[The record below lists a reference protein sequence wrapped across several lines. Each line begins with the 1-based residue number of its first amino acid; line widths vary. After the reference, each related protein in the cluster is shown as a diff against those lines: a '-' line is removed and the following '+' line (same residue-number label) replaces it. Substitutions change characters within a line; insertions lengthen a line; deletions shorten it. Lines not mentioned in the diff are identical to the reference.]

1 MRSYLKYLLLVFAVT
16 FSFTVMAQS
25 VQWRDQHKV
34 KRRETV
40 FGIAKEYGISI
51 QQLIDAN
58 PVMKQTGYELKKGDL
73 IFVPFAKEGDFNP
86 DGTVATKDS
95 RKVTSKATD
104 NNKVK
109 PVNAIRVGVML
120 PLHNQDGDGKRMI
133 EYYRGILLALN
144 QLKSEGIT
152 TEVHAWNVPKGS
164 DIRVTLTD
172 KNAPNLDIIFGPL
185 YSDQVKPLADFCRN
199 NNIKLVIPFSI
210 TGNEVETN
218 PNIFQVY
225 QTEETLNNK
234 AIACFLERFQKSHH
248 PVFINCNDANSQVGV
263 FTSSL
268 RKQLDLQKIKYDLT
282 STSSSSADFT
292 KHFDA
297 SRPNVVVVN
306 SEKSPQLNEVFAK
319 LAQLKKARPGIAISL
334 YGYSQWFVYQDY
346 DLDYFFKY
354 NTYIP
359 TTYYYNKAADKTKEL
374 EALYQEQYNEPM
386 AKQYIPRMAITG
398 YDQAEFFV
406 RGMKLH
412 GKNFKGTASE
422 VKYKPLQTRYNFVRV
437 GQGGYVNDN
446 FQLVHFKTDQTME
459 NLVY

>member
-1 MRSYLKYLLLVFAVT
+1 
-16 FSFTVMAQS
+16 
-25 VQWRDQHKV
+25 
-34 KRRETV
+34 
-40 FGIAKEYGISI
+40 
-51 QQLIDAN
+51 
-58 PVMKQTGYELKKGDL
+58 
-73 IFVPFAKEGDFNP
+73 
-86 DGTVATKDS
+86 
-95 RKVTSKATD
+95 
-104 NNKVK
+104 
-109 PVNAIRVGVML
+109 
-120 PLHNQDGDGKRMI
+120 MI

-152 TEVHAWNVPKGS
+152 TEVHAWNVPKGA

-234 AIACFLERFQKSHH
+234 AIACFLERFQKS
-248 PVFINCNDANSQVGV
+248 
-263 FTSSL
+263 
-268 RKQLDLQKIKYDLT
+268 QLDLQKIKYDLT
-282 STSSSSADFT
+282 STSSSSADFA

>member
-1 MRSYLKYLLLVFAVT
+1 MQ
-16 FSFTVMAQS
+16 TV
-25 VQWRDQHKV
+25 
-34 KRRETV
+34 
-40 FGIAKEYGISI
+40 
-51 QQLIDAN
+51 
-58 PVMKQTGYELKKGDL
+58 
-73 IFVPFAKEGDFNP
+73 
-86 DGTVATKDS
+86 
-95 RKVTSKATD
+95 
-104 NNKVK
+104 
-109 PVNAIRVGVML
+109 
-120 PLHNQDGDGKRMI
+120 
-133 EYYRGILLALN
+133 
-144 QLKSEGIT
+144 
-152 TEVHAWNVPKGS
+152 
-164 DIRVTLTD
+164 
-172 KNAPNLDIIFGPL
+172 
-185 YSDQVKPLADFCRN
+185 
-199 NNIKLVIPFSI
+199 
-210 TGNEVETN
+210 
-218 PNIFQVY
+218 
-225 QTEETLNNK
+225 
-234 AIACFLERFQKSHH
+234 
-248 PVFINCNDANSQVGV
+248 
-263 FTSSL
+263 
-268 RKQLDLQKIKYDLT
+268 KYDLT
-282 STSSSSADFT
+282 STSSSSADFA

-406 RGMKLH
+406 RGLKQH

>member
-1 MRSYLKYLLLVFAVT
+1 M
-16 FSFTVMAQS
+16 
-25 VQWRDQHKV
+25 
-34 KRRETV
+34 
-40 FGIAKEYGISI
+40 
-51 QQLIDAN
+51 
-58 PVMKQTGYELKKGDL
+58 
-73 IFVPFAKEGDFNP
+73 
-86 DGTVATKDS
+86 
-95 RKVTSKATD
+95 
-104 NNKVK
+104 
-109 PVNAIRVGVML
+109 
-120 PLHNQDGDGKRMI
+120 
-133 EYYRGILLALN
+133 
-144 QLKSEGIT
+144 
-152 TEVHAWNVPKGS
+152 
-164 DIRVTLTD
+164 
-172 KNAPNLDIIFGPL
+172 
-185 YSDQVKPLADFCRN
+185 ADFCLN

-248 PVFINCNDANSQVGV
+248 PVFINCNDANSQVGA

-282 STSSSSADFT
+282 STSSSSADFA